1 MGCCLPKSDYSI
13 NKKAELV
20 TNRSELIKKN
30 IQSTSKNLNMN
41 NHEII
46 DSNKQRELET
56 EIPNRNEL
64 QIPLMKIPSTII
76 QTKKQLQLTII
87 ESKHLQEGKILSINP
102 GGLIGSERDAL
113 DGITY
118 FGVNNVKIYIFLFY
132 FWIIKIRLILKMI
145 LISLKKNLILQKD
158 ILKLNMIFKMM
169 NIKLKI

>member
-56 EIPNRNEL
+56 EIPNRTEL
-64 QIPLMKIPSTII
+64 QIPLMKIDMFANYI
-76 QTKKQLQLTII
+76 QY
-87 ESKHLQEGKILSINP
+87 N
-102 GGLIGSERDAL
+102 
-113 DGITY
+113 
-118 FGVNNVKIYIFLFY
+118 IYQ
-132 FWIIKIRLILKMI
+132 
-145 LISLKKNLILQKD
+145 IS
-158 ILKLNMIFKMM
+158 
-169 NIKLKI
+169 NIY